1 MAIKSNSS
9 YFCESSVKRFGTGYT
24 LNDATLQKP
33 TATYGFRSVTA
44 KETIKIKRWFIF
56 LAGFL

>member
-1 MAIKSNSS
+1 MLIEAGNHS
-9 YFCESSVKRFGTGYT
+9 

-33 TATYGFRSVTA
+33 MATYGFRYATA
-44 KETIKIKRWFIF
+44 KQPIKIKRWFIL

>member
-1 MAIKSNSS
+1 MKLI
-9 YFCESSVKRFGTGYT
+9 GTGNHS

-33 TATYGFRSVTA
+33 MATYGFRYATA